1 MKLARPLAFLTCAI
15 ALVTAYACQDDGA
28 VAPRPWIGADL
39 DPVFPDSG
47 AALGSSGAPTPVDNE
62 QAFTSYQKTGVTL
75 PSGVAIR
82 VSATAKL
89 TFTPN
94 SRFTECSGLAVPALP
109 GNVTQVGPAGLDYPN
124 RPYQVNVGVGT
135 ATSPPGGALAWQP
148 LSATADSVGAITF
161 GAGVL
166 WVSRPVVYHS
176 SCNSQQTGYQ
186 PAYTV
191 SGAQTIS
198 ATVLPPPV
206 IVVDRT
212 TVVNGDTVTAHPTA
226 SWTSNIIV
234 RYGREWVADPAPTGG
249 SATFVPGSG
258 CGLRDLTCRVV
269 PHGDGHLRMPDLL
282 MLGRF
287 YQTAVSPTIH
297 VAPAR
302 LVLVVDSSHVASG
315 SQVKF
320 TARRGDGQQTVQVQ
334 SWVWTPGSTSP
345 VGPLAVDCAGGDS
358 LCVTV
363 LQNTSPADST
373 GVAQTGTMM
382 AMAYLGTAAES
393 ASVAVTVDRPVAG
406 GGCSSPAIGSSGSAT
421 RTASATRTVS
431 KVGTPPRLSLSCVGG
446 GGGSTGDTIH
456 LSIDRDTLNPLYP
469 RIRFDVVNGDTVY
482 DRPPDTAN
490 VQVTVYR
497 DGHPVSAD
505 APSTV
510 TIRAEWLPGTGGHA
524 HIAKPVG
531 FQDAPRLTTGP
542 ESGYGLLGYFFTAP
556 NQKKNAVATQTNSNG
571 LVTTKLVAGYV
582 GGRASVIATAAV
594 NGKVLAETVFV
605 AYAVPGLVKLQ
616 DSITADVYWIGG
628 TNDHHQGD
636 NFYVQPRLVA
646 GMTAIAE
653 SLKKTGSTTLYA
665 QYNDAS
671 LPNGGTFTVKP
682 APVTFENP
690 YIGTG
695 GGHVSHDRGLD
706 MDIGLCLTD
715 TPGDG
720 GNWVHR
726 VEGRYDQYANPQTQC
741 MLGSQLLTDTARV
754 ISHDRLTNVAGFFSA
769 IARVHPDTSNGN
781 HFHIHFR

>member
-82 VSATAKL
+82 VSATGKL

-135 ATSPPGGALAWQP
+135 ATSPPAGALAWQP

-234 RYGREWVADPAPTGG
+234 RYGWEWVADPAPTGG

-297 VAPAR
+297 VAPAH

-358 LCVTV
+358 VCVTT
-363 LQNTSPADST
+363 LQNTSASDSS
-373 GVAQTGTMM
+373 GVTQTGTMM
-382 AMAYLGTAAES
+382 AVTYIGTAAES
-393 ASVAVTVDRPVAG
+393 ASVSVTVDKPVAG
-406 GGCSSPAIGSSGSAT
+406 GGGCSGPAIGASAFVRSTPISSATGTASKPSSG
-421 RTASATRTVS
+421 
-431 KVGTPPRLSLSCVGG
+431 PRMHLSCVGG
-446 GGGSTGDTIH
+446 GGTGVGDSIHIQLNNSKGDTLH
-456 LSIDRDTLNPLYP
+456 PLYP
-469 RIRFDVVNGDTVY
+469 RIRADQVNGVTVAGHE
-482 DRPPDTAN
+482 PDTAN
-490 VQVTVYR
+490 VTVTVYQ
-497 DGHPVSAD
+497 GGSPVTAATRVD
-505 APSTV
+505 L
-510 TIRAEWLPGTGGHA
+510 RAEFLASAGGHA
-524 HIAKPVG
+524 HVKQPVR
-531 FQDAPRLTTGP
+531 F
-542 ESGYGLLGYFFTAP
+542 E
-556 NQKKNAVATQTNSNG
+556 
-571 LVTTKLVAGYV
+571 
-582 GGRASVIATAAV
+582 TAA
-594 NGKVLAETVFV
+594 TV
-605 AYAVPGLVKLQ
+605 
-616 DSITADVYWIGG
+616 DS
-628 TNDHHQGD
+628 
-636 NFYVQPRLVA
+636 
-646 GMTAIAE
+646 
-653 SLKKTGSTTLYA
+653 TGRT
-665 QYNDAS
+665 
-671 LPNGGTFTVKP
+671 K
-682 APVTFENP
+682 
-690 YIGTG
+690 
-695 GGHVSHDRGLD
+695 
-706 MDIGLCLTD
+706 
-715 TPGDG
+715 
-720 GNWVHR
+720 
-726 VEGRYDQYANPQTQC
+726 GR
-741 MLGSQLLTDTARV
+741 R
-754 ISHDRLTNVAGFFSA
+754 
-769 IARVHPDTSNGN
+769 
-781 HFHIHFR
+781 